1 MHGTLTTVGEERI
14 TWQGPS
20 QRGLRD
26 GPPDSNVFMKTLV
39 PGSNRGLLDSEA
51 GSGVVSQSSI
61 NACWK
66 AER

>member
-1 MHGTLTTVGEERI
+1 MGEERI

-39 PGSNRGLLDSEA
+39 PGSNRGLLTQRLGQE
-51 GSGVVSQSSI
+51 SSPRVLLMPVGKLRDELH
-61 NACWK
+61 N
-66 AER
+66 